1 MEEFYKYFSWGF
13 IAIGGISGVGLLIR
27 HLAQAKV
34 NYYFS
39 KQLDQ
44 HRHDLAIITRNAEY
58 DISKKMFDFEAYAAK
73 RHSVYPELYRAAF
86 EPWDRLSNFN
96 LIVKWD
102 SKDDVMD
109 FDEKSLELRFDK
121 EFTPIVNRLAIAY
134 DYFYMNELYL
144 SENTAKAYGETL
156 KVLRDLAEET
166 LDVFYGFRTT
176 VADINKRNYTYSL
189 ENEGE
194 TKIEAA
200 EKIQILKEII
210 YKELSY
216 THSE

>member
-1 MEEFYKYFSWGF
+1 MEWIYKYFSLTAV
-13 IAIGGISGVGLLIR
+13 IAGSWFLIR
-27 HLAQAKV
+27 YLIQKKV
-34 NYYFS
+34 DSYFN
-39 KQLDQ
+39 KRLETYK
-44 HRHDLAIITRNAEY
+44 HELAIITENAKY

-96 LIVKWD
+96 FIVKLD
-102 SKDDVMD
+102 SEDNETN
-109 FDEKSLELRFDK
+109 FDKKSLEMRFDE
-121 EFTPIVNRLAIAY
+121 EFTPIMNGLAMAY

-144 SENTAKAYGETL
+144 SENTAKAYREAL
-156 KVLRDLAEET
+156 KVLRDLAGET
-166 LDVFYGFRTT
+166 HDVFYIFYANM
-176 VADINKRNYTYSL
+176 ADINKRDYAYSL
-189 ENEGE
+189 ENDGE
-194 TKIEAA
+194 TKNKAA

>member
-1 MEEFYKYFSWGF
+1 MEWIYKYFSLTAV
-13 IAIGGISGVGLLIR
+13 IAGSWFLIR
-27 HLAQAKV
+27 YLIQKKV
-34 NYYFS
+34 DSYFN
-39 KQLDQ
+39 KRLETYK
-44 HRHDLAIITRNAEY
+44 HDLAIITENAKY
-58 DISKKMFDFEAYAAK
+58 DISKKTFDFEAYAAK

-102 SKDDVMD
+102 SEDNEID
-109 FDEKSLELRFDK
+109 FDEKSLKLRFDE
-121 EFTPIVNRLAIAY
+121 EFTPIMNGLTIAY

-144 SENTAKAYGETL
+144 SENTAKAYRDTL
-156 KVLRDLAEET
+156 KVLRDLAGET
-166 LDVFYGFRTT
+166 HDVFYSFHANMT
-176 VADINKRNYTYSL
+176 DINKRDYTYSL